1 MESTLMKIVSFGS
14 RGAEQPAL
22 LTEDDRVVPLASL
35 LADLG
40 MAPLSTVQLL
50 GMLPQLQPLLV
61 DALARS
67 TAGIPR
73 SSVRL
78 GSPVPFPDK
87 VIVTGANYQ
96 AHLDEASGF
105 TGAPS
110 SSQPILY
117 FKPSNMVMGAT
128 DDLPRPALTQQ
139 LDYEVELG
147 IVIGRGGRNIPKS
160 EAAEHIAG
168 YVICNDLT
176 ARDLV
181 GRDAHIHPFFLQLTR
196 AKGIVGAPV
205 GPWLVTPDEVGDAQ
219 QLDIRCWINGE
230 PRQEGNT
237 RDMIFDI
244 PTMVSDFSE
253 ALTLSPGDIIM
264 TGTTAGSGAA
274 QNPPAYLRGGDVIR
288 MEITGLGVME
298 THVVEE
304 TVPA

>member
-1 MESTLMKIVSFGS
+1 MKIVSFGP
-14 RGAEQPAL
+14 RGAELPAL
-22 LTEDDRVVPLASL
+22 LTDDDRVVPLAIL
-35 LADLG
+35 LAELG
-40 MAPLSTVQLL
+40 MAPLSTTQLL
-50 GMLPQLQPLLV
+50 GMLPQLQALLAEV
-61 DALARS
+61 LAE
-67 TAGIPR
+67 TTGGVPVAD
-73 SSVRL
+73 VRL
-78 GSPVPFPDK
+78 GSPVPNPEK

-105 TGAPS
+105 VGAPS

-117 FKPSNMVMGAT
+117 FKPSNMVMGAK
-128 DDLPRPALTQQ
+128 DDLIRPALTEQ

-147 IVIGRGGRNIPKS
+147 IVIGRGGRNIPKAQ
-160 EAAEHIAG
+160 AAEHIAG

-219 QLDIRCWINGE
+219 RLDIRCWINDE
-230 PRQEGNT
+230 LRQEGNT

-244 PTMVSDFSE
+244 PTMVADFSE
-253 ALTLSPGDIIM
+253 ALTLTPGDIIM

-274 QNPPAYLRGGDVIR
+274 QNPPDYLRGGDVIR

-298 THVVEE
+298 THVREE
-304 TVPA
+304 VVAR

>member
-1 MESTLMKIVSFGS
+1 MKIVSFGP

-22 LTEDDRVVPLASL
+22 LADDGRVVPLVTL
-35 LADLG
+35 LAELG

-50 GMLPQLQPLLV
+50 GVLPQLRPVLAE
-61 DALARS
+61 ALSS
-67 TAGIPR
+67 TAQGIPQAR
-73 SSVRL
+73 VRL
-78 GSPVPFPDK
+78 GSPVVHPDK

-96 AHLDEASGF
+96 AHLDEASGVV
-105 TGAPS
+105 GAPS
-110 SSQPILY
+110 SSQPLLY
-117 FKPSNMVMGAT
+117 LKPPNAIIGAR
-128 DDLPRPALTQQ
+128 DDLVRPKLTDQ

-147 IVIGRGGRNIPKS
+147 IVIGRGGRNIPRS
-160 EAAEHIAG
+160 RASDHVAG

-181 GRDAHIHPFFLQLTR
+181 GRDAHIHPFFLQMTR
-196 AKGIVGAPV
+196 AKGVVESPV

-219 QLDIRCWINGE
+219 QLDIRCWVNDE
-230 PRQEGNT
+230 LRQDGNT

-244 PTMVSDFSE
+244 PTMVADFSQ
-253 ALTLSPGDIIM
+253 ALTLTPGDIIM

-298 THVVEE
+298 TRVVEE
-304 TVPA
+304 GADE